1 MIFSLRI
8 FCLRLRRTARDYK
21 RIWKPDERGRVEHLR
36 RCWRASKGLI
46 IRGNAGK
53 VYEVP

>member
-1 MIFSLRI
+1 MINARI
-8 FCLRLRRTARDYK
+8 FYLRLRRTARDYK
-21 RIWKPDERGRVEHLR
+21 RIWKPDGRGRVEHLR

-46 IRGNAGK
+46 IRGNAGQ